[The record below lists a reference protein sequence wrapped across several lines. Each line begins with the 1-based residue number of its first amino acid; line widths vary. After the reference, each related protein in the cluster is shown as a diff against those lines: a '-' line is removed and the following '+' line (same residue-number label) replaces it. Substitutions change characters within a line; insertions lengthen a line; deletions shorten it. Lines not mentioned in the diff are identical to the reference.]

1 MTEQVDEICRCGHP
15 KNEHRWGSMHD
26 GDCRLCACE
35 DFYVPPQVKQVKDQS
50 REAAWNEF
58 TSYWDLQGF
67 RVPNAVDG
75 FNAGW
80 DSALAAANQCVSVD
94 KIAEIVHD
102 ALNEYRCLHYL
113 DHDGSGLGLVDRLSP
128 DDDTTITRG
137 TEELAALEDYIMGE
151 IADAY
156 QPKEQGE
163 PS

>member
-1 MTEQVDEICRCGHP
+1 MTE
-15 KNEHRWGSMHD
+15 
-26 GDCRLCACE
+26 
-35 DFYVPPQVKQVKDQS
+35 QVKDQS
-50 REAAWNEF
+50 REEAKAVAYATW
-58 TSYWDLQGF
+58 S
-67 RVPNAVDG
+67 RNA
-75 FNAGW
+75 W
-80 DSALAAANQCVSVD
+80 DSRPGREAFEAGYEAGLAAANQCVSVD

-137 TEELAALEDYIMGE
+137 AEELAALEDYIMGE